1 MGKAQAKHECICRIK
16 RSVQQIGVMYA
27 PQDNGTP
34 VRDSKKIYESINKEI
49 QEAREH
55 KQQVI
60 LLGDFNAK
68 VGTTMQDNKEVLT
81 KGMLLLK

>member
-1 MGKAQAKHECICRIK
+1 
-16 RSVQQIGVMYA
+16 MYA

-34 VRDSKKIYESINKEI
+34 VRDSKKMYESINKEI

>member
-1 MGKAQAKHECICRIK
+1 
-16 RSVQQIGVMYA
+16 MYA

-34 VRDSKKIYESINKEI
+34 VRDSKKMYESINKEI

-81 KGMLLLK
+81 KGVLLLK